1 LEWLSVGSISMWLS
15 HLAGSVFLSIG
26 VSRWQSGTCGFH
38 QWRSSAAAS
47 FKGGIPPPPL
57 TIGAVHKNQ
66 AASEAMMLNELVKG
80 QKA

>member
-1 LEWLSVGSISMWLS
+1 MWLC
-15 HLAGSVFLSIG
+15 HVAGSVFLSIG

-47 FKGGIPPPPL
+47 FKGGIPPPSL
-57 TIGAVHKNQ
+57 TMRAVEKNLPT
-66 AASEAMMLNELVKG
+66 SEAMMLNGLVKS